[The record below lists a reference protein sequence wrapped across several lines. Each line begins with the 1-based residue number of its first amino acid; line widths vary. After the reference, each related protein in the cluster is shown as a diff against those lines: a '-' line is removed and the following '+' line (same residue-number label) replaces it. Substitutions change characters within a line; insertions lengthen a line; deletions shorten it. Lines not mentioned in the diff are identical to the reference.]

1 MKIFNKNEW
10 KKVKLGDIC
19 DLRNGV
25 AIKSED
31 YILNSNTLNCRMSN
45 IRPDGTFDILYNAKY
60 LPDNFSEKYKNYLL
74 KNGDLVIAMTD
85 MAGDPK
91 ILGVPTVV
99 KSNGFNIIQNQRVGK
114 LELLTD
120 NIDENYL
127 KFALQSKN
135 VKNYFKKFS
144 AGGVQLNLSKKEIL
158 NAPIVLP
165 TIEEQKILVNLFKTI
180 ESFIYLRKKELL
192 NLNSLNKSL
201 FTTMFGDIKTNDKN
215 WEIYYW
221 KDILNIKNGKNQK
234 QVEDI
239 NGKYPIYGSG
249 GIIGRSNAYICN
261 ENSIII
267 GRKGNINKP
276 ILVKEKFWNVDT
288 AFGLEVKSEKMS
300 YHYLYYFCLFYDFE
314 IHNKAVTIPSL
325 VKSDLEKIVLPVP
338 PIELQNKFAERIEK
352 ITKLSFEIEEAI
364 KEAENLYNSLISKYF
379 DWYPK
384 NYHLT
389 FTKPWKR
396 KELRRFK
403 LLDNFSE
410 DYIDDLNVRITYHS
424 NAIEG
429 NTLTLNETATIILD
443 DTIPNVMSKREFLE
457 VLNHSDALKFLL
469 AELQNNTVDI
479 YMIKEIN
486 KILLNR
492 LNHNA
497 GNFKTDYNYIRGAN
511 FETASPSETSYKM
524 NEWLENMNFQ
534 LKNSN
539 SDIEKI
545 KIIIEYHI
553 KFERI
558 HPFSDGNGRT
568 GRLII
573 LALMLENNLTP
584 FVITVENRAKY
595 MDILRNQD
603 IENFV
608 SLVEPLIEEEKK
620 RIIAFKKSASLQI

>member
-10 KKVKLGDIC
+10 KKVKLGDVC

-31 YILNSNTLNCRMSN
+31 YIINSNTLNCRMSN

-201 FTTMFGDIKTNDKN
+201 FTKYSIGEKESIANLCYVKARIGWQGLTKKEYLSNGEYYLITGVDFKNEKIDFKNCFYVTKERYNQDENIKVKINDILLTKDGTIGKVAIVDKLEKPATLNSGVFVLRPKVNNLNVTYLMHSLISEDFKKFIDDIKIGATVPHLNQAALLK
-215 WEIYYW
+215 Y
-221 KDILNIKNGKNQK
+221 KLIL
-234 QVEDI
+234 
-239 NGKYPIYGSG
+239 
-249 GIIGRSNAYICN
+249 
-261 ENSIII
+261 
-267 GRKGNINKP
+267 
-276 ILVKEKFWNVDT
+276 
-288 AFGLEVKSEKMS
+288 
-300 YHYLYYFCLFYDFE
+300 
-314 IHNKAVTIPSL
+314 
-325 VKSDLEKIVLPVP
+325 P

-379 DWYPK
+379 D
-384 NYHLT
+384 
-389 FTKPWKR
+389 
-396 KELRRFK
+396 
-403 LLDNFSE
+403 
-410 DYIDDLNVRITYHS
+410 
-424 NAIEG
+424 
-429 NTLTLNETATIILD
+429 
-443 DTIPNVMSKREFLE
+443 
-457 VLNHSDALKFLL
+457 
-469 AELQNNTVDI
+469 
-479 YMIKEIN
+479 
-486 KILLNR
+486 
-492 LNHNA
+492 
-497 GNFKTDYNYIRGAN
+497 
-511 FETASPSETSYKM
+511 
-524 NEWLENMNFQ
+524 
-534 LKNSN
+534 
-539 SDIEKI
+539 
-545 KIIIEYHI
+545 
-553 KFERI
+553 
-558 HPFSDGNGRT
+558 
-568 GRLII
+568 
-573 LALMLENNLTP
+573 
-584 FVITVENRAKY
+584 
-595 MDILRNQD
+595 
-603 IENFV
+603 
-608 SLVEPLIEEEKK
+608 
-620 RIIAFKKSASLQI
+620 

>member
-201 FTTMFGDIKTNDKN
+201 FTKYSIGEKESIANLCYVKARIGWQGLTKKEYLSNGEYYLITGVDFKNEKIDFKNCFYVTKERYNQDENIKVKINDILLTKDGTIGKVAIVDKLEKPATLNSGVFVLRPKVNNLNVTYLMHSLISEDFKKFIDDIKIGATVPHLNQAALLK
-215 WEIYYW
+215 Y
-221 KDILNIKNGKNQK
+221 KLIL
-234 QVEDI
+234 
-239 NGKYPIYGSG
+239 
-249 GIIGRSNAYICN
+249 
-261 ENSIII
+261 
-267 GRKGNINKP
+267 
-276 ILVKEKFWNVDT
+276 
-288 AFGLEVKSEKMS
+288 
-300 YHYLYYFCLFYDFE
+300 
-314 IHNKAVTIPSL
+314 
-325 VKSDLEKIVLPVP
+325 P
-338 PIELQNKFAERIEK
+338 PIELQNKFAERVEK
-352 ITKLSFEIEEAI
+352 IEKLSFEIEEAI

-379 DWYPK
+379 D
-384 NYHLT
+384 
-389 FTKPWKR
+389 
-396 KELRRFK
+396 
-403 LLDNFSE
+403 
-410 DYIDDLNVRITYHS
+410 
-424 NAIEG
+424 
-429 NTLTLNETATIILD
+429 
-443 DTIPNVMSKREFLE
+443 
-457 VLNHSDALKFLL
+457 
-469 AELQNNTVDI
+469 
-479 YMIKEIN
+479 
-486 KILLNR
+486 
-492 LNHNA
+492 
-497 GNFKTDYNYIRGAN
+497 
-511 FETASPSETSYKM
+511 
-524 NEWLENMNFQ
+524 
-534 LKNSN
+534 
-539 SDIEKI
+539 
-545 KIIIEYHI
+545 
-553 KFERI
+553 
-558 HPFSDGNGRT
+558 
-568 GRLII
+568 
-573 LALMLENNLTP
+573 
-584 FVITVENRAKY
+584 
-595 MDILRNQD
+595 
-603 IENFV
+603 
-608 SLVEPLIEEEKK
+608 
-620 RIIAFKKSASLQI
+620 

>member
-158 NAPIVLP
+158 NAPIILP

-201 FTTMFGDIKTNDKN
+201 FTKYSIGEKESIANLCYVKARIGWQGLTKKEYLSNGEYYLITGVDFKNEKIDFKNCFYVTKERYNQDENIKVKINDILLTKDGTIGKVAIVDKLEKPATLNSGVFVLRPKVNNLNVTYLMHSLISEDFKKFIDDIKIGATVPHLNQAALLK
-215 WEIYYW
+215 Y
-221 KDILNIKNGKNQK
+221 KLIL
-234 QVEDI
+234 
-239 NGKYPIYGSG
+239 
-249 GIIGRSNAYICN
+249 
-261 ENSIII
+261 
-267 GRKGNINKP
+267 
-276 ILVKEKFWNVDT
+276 
-288 AFGLEVKSEKMS
+288 
-300 YHYLYYFCLFYDFE
+300 
-314 IHNKAVTIPSL
+314 
-325 VKSDLEKIVLPVP
+325 P

-352 ITKLSFEIEEAI
+352 IEKL
-364 KEAENLYNSLISKYF
+364 K
-379 DWYPK
+379 
-384 NYHLT
+384 
-389 FTKPWKR
+389 FT
-396 KELRRFK
+396 
-403 LLDNFSE
+403 
-410 DYIDDLNVRITYHS
+410 IM
-424 NAIEG
+424 
-429 NTLTLNETATIILD
+429 TIIL
-443 DTIPNVMSKREFLE
+443 IAYENE
-457 VLNHSDALKFLL
+457 
-469 AELQNNTVDI
+469 
-479 YMIKEIN
+479 KE
-486 KILLNR
+486 R
-492 LNHNA
+492 
-497 GNFKTDYNYIRGAN
+497 
-511 FETASPSETSYKM
+511 S
-524 NEWLENMNFQ
+524 
-534 LKNSN
+534 
-539 SDIEKI
+539 
-545 KIIIEYHI
+545 
-553 KFERI
+553 
-558 HPFSDGNGRT
+558 
-568 GRLII
+568 
-573 LALMLENNLTP
+573 
-584 FVITVENRAKY
+584 
-595 MDILRNQD
+595 
-603 IENFV
+603 
-608 SLVEPLIEEEKK
+608 
-620 RIIAFKKSASLQI
+620 

>member
-201 FTTMFGDIKTNDKN
+201 FTKYSIGEKESIANLCYVKARIGWQGLTKKEYLSNGEYYLITGVDFKNEKIDFKNCFYVTKERYNQDENIKVKINDILLTKDGTIGKVAIVDKLEKPATLNSGVFVLRPKVNNLNVTYLMHSLISEDFKKFIDDIKIGATVPHLNQAALLK
-215 WEIYYW
+215 Y
-221 KDILNIKNGKNQK
+221 KLIL
-234 QVEDI
+234 
-239 NGKYPIYGSG
+239 
-249 GIIGRSNAYICN
+249 
-261 ENSIII
+261 
-267 GRKGNINKP
+267 
-276 ILVKEKFWNVDT
+276 
-288 AFGLEVKSEKMS
+288 
-300 YHYLYYFCLFYDFE
+300 
-314 IHNKAVTIPSL
+314 
-325 VKSDLEKIVLPVP
+325 P

-352 ITKLSFEIEEAI
+352 ITKLSF
-364 KEAENLYNSLISKYF
+364 NLY
-379 DWYPK
+379 
-384 NYHLT
+384 
-389 FTKPWKR
+389 
-396 KELRRFK
+396 
-403 LLDNFSE
+403 
-410 DYIDDLNVRITYHS
+410 
-424 NAIEG
+424 
-429 NTLTLNETATIILD
+429 
-443 DTIPNVMSKREFLE
+443 
-457 VLNHSDALKFLL
+457 
-469 AELQNNTVDI
+469 
-479 YMIKEIN
+479 
-486 KILLNR
+486 
-492 LNHNA
+492 
-497 GNFKTDYNYIRGAN
+497 
-511 FETASPSETSYKM
+511 
-524 NEWLENMNFQ
+524 
-534 LKNSN
+534 
-539 SDIEKI
+539 
-545 KIIIEYHI
+545 
-553 KFERI
+553 
-558 HPFSDGNGRT
+558 
-568 GRLII
+568 
-573 LALMLENNLTP
+573 
-584 FVITVENRAKY
+584 
-595 MDILRNQD
+595 
-603 IENFV
+603 
-608 SLVEPLIEEEKK
+608 
-620 RIIAFKKSASLQI
+620 